1 MRGRPSP
8 LTFGALGE
16 GPSASSWIPQPL
28 DASLYSRVATDVGP
42 LWIANDEG
50 NMASV
55 MEKTGSWKPHESA
68 VLRSLIRRGCR
79 FLDVGA
85 GAGYL
90 SIMAAQAAVGVQVDA
105 VEPDPVNVAA
115 LRVNVWEAGISVLVW
130 PIALNDRDRTLMLRR
145 PEDSRSVSRIE
156 RVSVGRAP
164 TGAMAAPAAA
174 GDGIFD
180 GRVFDVVR
188 VAAGGWELEVVAG
201 LRATLARNP
210 AARLMVQFSPR
221 ALIERRR
228 DPRESLGQYH
238 AMGYE
243 ILTLV
248 GAGLQR
254 LSDGGI
260 LEVCASAGAFGQVSL
275 VLSRS
280 GAGSG

>member
-1 MRGRPSP
+1 
-8 LTFGALGE
+8 
-16 GPSASSWIPQPL
+16 
-28 DASLYSRVATDVGP
+28 
-42 LWIANDEG
+42 
-50 NMASV
+50 
-55 MEKTGSWKPHESA
+55 
-68 VLRSLIRRGCR
+68 
-79 FLDVGA
+79 
-85 GAGYL
+85 
-90 SIMAAQAAVGVQVDA
+90 
-105 VEPDPVNVAA
+105 
-115 LRVNVWEAGISVLVW
+115 
-130 PIALNDRDRTLMLRR
+130 
-145 PEDSRSVSRIE
+145 
-156 RVSVGRAP
+156 
-164 TGAMAAPAAA
+164 MAAPAAA

-180 GRVFDVVR
+180 GRAFDVVR

-260 LEVCASAGAFGQVSL
+260 LEVCASAGAPGQVSL